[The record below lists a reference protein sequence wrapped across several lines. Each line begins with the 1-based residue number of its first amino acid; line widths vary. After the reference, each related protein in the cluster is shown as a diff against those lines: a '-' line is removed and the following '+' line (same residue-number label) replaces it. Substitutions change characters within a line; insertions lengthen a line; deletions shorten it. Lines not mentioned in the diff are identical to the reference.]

1 MKNKFSF
8 SRIGL
13 MLRADWI
20 EYKKAFLLF
29 AGLLVAAN
37 LFLFANE
44 REGFQAFLFVAGI
57 FSTFTAFYIYVGW
70 KVHRAKNRLLTLPAS
85 TMEKFVEIK
94 TVAFILFCVY
104 FLIYTIILGIVYL
117 KTGATIWLLSIF
129 EQNVDKM
136 AVFMGIGVV
145 LFITAF
151 QYMCCVALRKF
162 PLGVGTLFLFV
173 YVFAIVYTTLVCFKI
188 DNPNLFAV
196 DFNFH
201 SDYIRSNAIFDTIIF
216 LTTNFA
222 WCMYVSAAVLM
233 YISYLK
239 LKEKQIR

>member
-29 AGLLVAAN
+29 AGLLAAAN

-44 REGFQAFLFVAGI
+44 SAGLQGFLFVAGI
-57 FSTFTAFYIYVGW
+57 LSTLIAFYMYVGW

-104 FLIYTIILGIVYL
+104 FLIYAIILGIVHL
-117 KTGATIWLLSIF
+117 KTGATIWILSVWKPDI
-129 EQNVDKM
+129 DLM
-136 AVFMGIGVV
+136 PILMGIGVV
-145 LFITAF
+145 LFICTF
-151 QYMCCVALRKF
+151 LYMCCVALRKF
-162 PLGVGTLFLFV
+162 PLGVGLLFLFV
-173 YVFAIVYTTLVCFKI
+173 YVFAISYTTLAIFKI
-188 DNPNLFAV
+188 DNPNLFTS
-196 DFNFH
+196 NLNMYLG
-201 SDYIRSNAIFDTIIF
+201 YIRSNAIFDTMVF
-216 LTTNFA
+216 LFKNFA
-222 WCMYVSAAVLM
+222 WCMYLSAALLM